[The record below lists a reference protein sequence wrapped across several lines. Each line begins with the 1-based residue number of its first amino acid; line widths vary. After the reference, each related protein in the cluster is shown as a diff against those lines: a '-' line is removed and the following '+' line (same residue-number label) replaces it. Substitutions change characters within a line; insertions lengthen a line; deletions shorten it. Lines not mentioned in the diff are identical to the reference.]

1 MFESGLEENR
11 LTSLLTNRTP
21 LPAMAEMIKE
31 IQAKVK
37 NQLAQSKKEQ
47 EAQIEKEKLQEAKK
61 TPLVQMDKWVMTQG
75 KYQGMT
81 FLEIKKDE
89 GYLSYVKYLNE
100 MPVLHGLQL
109 QQLLIYAHRHLEEE
123 PPVPTTT
130 ARGSEMMDG
139 LMSWDENSVIEMVPS
154 PVENEVSTVKM
165 QQQELHQR
173 IKKIEQAL
181 GSVIQILQG
190 QTQPPKTEAEG
201 P

>member
-1 MFESGLEENR
+1 
-11 LTSLLTNRTP
+11 
-21 LPAMAEMIKE
+21 
-31 IQAKVK
+31 
-37 NQLAQSKKEQ
+37 
-47 EAQIEKEKLQEAKK
+47 
-61 TPLVQMDKWVMTQG
+61 
-75 KYQGMT
+75 MT

-89 GYLSYVKYLNE
+89 GYLSYVKYLSE
-100 MPVLHGLQL
+100 RPVLHGLQL

-173 IKKIEQAL
+173 MEKIEQAL

>member
-1 MFESGLEENR
+1 
-11 LTSLLTNRTP
+11 
-21 LPAMAEMIKE
+21 MAEMIKE

-89 GYLSYVKYLNE
+89 GYLSYVKYLSE
-100 MPVLHGLQL
+100 RPVLHGLQL

-165 QQQELHQR
+165 QQQELLYR
-173 IKKIEQAL
+173 SIPEEL
-181 GSVIQILQG
+181 TRS
-190 QTQPPKTEAEG
+190 
-201 P
+201 

>member
-89 GYLSYVKYLNE
+89 GYLSYVKYLSE
-100 MPVLHGLQL
+100 RPVLHGLQL

-173 IKKIEQAL
+173 MEKIEQAL
-181 GSVIQILQG
+181 GSVIQMLQG

>member
-21 LPAMAEMIKE
+21 LPAMSEMIKE

-47 EAQIEKEKLQEAKK
+47 QAQIEKEKLQEAKK

-89 GYLSYVKYLNE
+89 GYLSYVKYLSE
-100 MPVLHGLQL
+100 RPVLHGLQL

-173 IKKIEQAL
+173 MEKIEQAL
-181 GSVIQILQG
+181 GSVIQMLQG